1 MTDSQSTHGDEGL
14 TGTGAAPPDRM
25 RALHRATLSLY
36 QDLSLEGT
44 LRRIVRAARDLTH
57 ARYAALG
64 IPDGRGGLETF
75 LTEGLTEQERA
86 AIPHPPVG
94 HGLLGELMRT
104 GRSMR
109 IPEIAG
115 HPRSA
120 GFPPGHPPMRSFLGV
135 PISAYGRPVGQIYLT
150 DRVGAEMFSEE
161 DQNLTEMLAAHAA
174 AALENSRL
182 FHQVRDREAEL
193 SDRNRELEVVNA
205 LNTAVG
211 SAVDL
216 DSLLDAILARVMGL
230 FEAHAG
236 EVFVRS
242 DEADEL
248 VLAVHR
254 GASGE
259 AFWERSRFRIGE
271 GFVGE
276 VARSG
281 RALWTSKLEE
291 IDEPRFLRRTV
302 IEAGFGTL
310 VSVPLLARA
319 QVVGVMSLAFRGER
333 PLKPDEV
340 ALLEALGAGVG
351 VAVENARLFRQARRV
366 AVLEERERIA
376 MDLHD
381 GIIQSIYA
389 VGLML
394 DTARLQL
401 PDRSE
406 DASGAIG
413 EAVVRMNQVI
423 RDIRA
428 YILDLQPS
436 RVSIEDLPRALGRL
450 INEFRAN
457 TRIDSD
463 LKAEPIAA
471 AALDSDSRSA
481 LFHISQEALANV
493 AKHARAS
500 RVWLHLRGENGEVV
514 LQVIDNGRGFVASD
528 TESLL
533 GHGLSNMV
541 ERGRSIGA
549 HVAIQSGPGE
559 GTTVT
564 VRLPNP
570 AGAPAV

>member
-1 MTDSQSTHGDEGL
+1 MPDSQADRGDEKSQ
-14 TGTGAAPPDRM
+14 GTASTPPDRM
-25 RALHRATLSLY
+25 RALHRATLSVY
-36 QDLSLEGT
+36 QDLSLAGT
-44 LRRIVRAARDLTH
+44 LQRIVHAARDLTH

-64 IPDGRGGLETF
+64 ISDGRGGLETF

-94 HGLLGELMRT
+94 HGLLGELIRT

-150 DRVGAEMFSEE
+150 DRLGAEMFSEE

-174 AALENSRL
+174 AALENARL
-182 FHQVRDREAEL
+182 FRQVREREGEL

-205 LNTAVG
+205 LNNAVG

-216 DSLLDAILARVMGL
+216 DSLLNSILERVMGL

-236 EVFVRS
+236 EVFLRS

-254 GASGE
+254 GASEE
-259 AFWERSRFRIGE
+259 AFWEKSRFRIGE

-276 VARSG
+276 VARRG
-281 RALWTSKLEE
+281 RAVWTSNLAE
-291 IDEPRFLRRTV
+291 IEEPRFLRRTV
-302 IEAGFGTL
+302 VEAGFGAL
-310 VSVPLLARA
+310 ISVPLLARA

-333 PLKPDEV
+333 HLKPDEV

-351 VAVENARLFRQARRV
+351 TAVENARLFRQARRV

-394 DTARLQL
+394 DSARMEL

-413 EAVVRMNQVI
+413 EAVGRMNQVI

-436 RVSIEDLPRALGRL
+436 RVSIEDLPEALARL
-450 INEFRAN
+450 VNEFRAN
-457 TRIDSD
+457 SQIDSD
-463 LKAEPIAA
+463 LKAEPAAA
-471 AALDSDSRSA
+471 AALDTDSRSA

-493 AKHARAS
+493 GKHARAS
-500 RVWLHLRGENGEVV
+500 RVWLQLRGEDGEVV
-514 LQVIDNGRGFVASD
+514 LQVIDNGQGFVASD
-528 TESLL
+528 TQSLL

-549 HVAIQSGPGE
+549 QVTIQSGPGE

-564 VRLPNP
+564 VRLPTP
-570 AGAPAV
+570 GGAPAV